1 MFAHLHSSKKSYE
14 ETPREEPQGRKKEK
28 KVQGKLLS
36 FMSLL
41 KKRYL
46 LFLISFSGHIARL
59 KEIFNAPILALWIFV
74 GRNVG
79 FVPLY
84 V

>member
-1 MFAHLHSSKKSYE
+1 MMRIFPVSESVASCAYVVLLGDRKNFCAGMFAHLHSSKENYE

-41 KKRYL
+41 KNRYHL
-46 LFLISFSGHIARL
+46 S
-59 KEIFNAPILALWIFV
+59 
-74 GRNVG
+74 
-79 FVPLY
+79 
-84 V
+84 